1 MSEQNIPR
9 MTAVSYAD
17 NAIAAVLLFLPPAG
31 MRGRSK
37 RKMRMVR
44 GGKVLFISCKKPSNA
59 PIAPETVAVGGGGR
73 CSGRVHRLAHR
84 GRGGQEAN

>member
-1 MSEQNIPR
+1 

-17 NAIAAVLLFLPPAG
+17 NAIAAVLLLFFPPAG

-59 PIAPETVAVGGGGR
+59 PIAPATVAVGGCGQGWYT
-73 CSGRVHRLAHR
+73 GTHTGA

>member
-1 MSEQNIPR
+1 MSKQCVPR

-44 GGKVLFISCKKPSNA
+44 GGKVLFLSCKKPSNA
-59 PIAPETVAVGGGGR
+59 PIAPATVEVGGDAW
-73 CSGRVHRLAHR
+73 SGRVHRLTHR
-84 GRGGQEAN
+84 GRGGQEVN